1 MLLLITYLKMLL
13 LSTYLQLQLFA
24 FTIVYNTIYWFIMN
38 CKVPS
43 FIFDAISLLNLL
55 GLLTKISVFVVCP
68 AGRRTDVSTTVF
80 EFSRCMAENYGG
92 YICSF
97 RFVI

>member
-1 MLLLITYLKMLL
+1 MLL
-13 LSTYLQLQLFA
+13 LSTYLKLQLFS
-24 FTIVYNTIYWFIMN
+24 FTIVYNTIYLFIMN

-68 AGRRTDVSTTVF
+68 VGRRTDVSTTVF
-80 EFSRCMAENYGG
+80 EFSGCMAENYGG